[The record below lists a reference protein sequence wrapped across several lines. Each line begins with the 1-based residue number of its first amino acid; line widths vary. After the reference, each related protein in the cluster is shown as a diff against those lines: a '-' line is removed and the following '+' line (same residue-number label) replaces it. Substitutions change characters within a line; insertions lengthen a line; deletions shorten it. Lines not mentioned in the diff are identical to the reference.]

1 MTPQV
6 AGGAWRRGPGVR
18 RPAPA
23 ESLEEV
29 FSCVAFRVGGEEYA
43 IDILK
48 VLEITRPL
56 KVTSVRRAPRWI
68 EGIVNLREHV
78 LPVVD
83 LSRRLGAEPDPAR
96 AEERRIIIARTR
108 GQIVGFIVDGVREVL
123 RIPISRIDPA
133 PRAIKGRDASFL
145 ARVARLGERLVV
157 VLDFDLLLSA
167 EEEADLKGASWS
179 PPRTDGLPGGDAA

>member
-23 ESLEEV
+23 ESREEV

-83 LSRRLGAEPDPAR
+83 LSRRLGAEPDPAL
-96 AEERRIIIARTR
+96 AGERRIVIARTR

-123 RIPISRIDPA
+123 RVPSSRIDPV

-145 ARVARLGERLVV
+145 ARVARQGERLVI
-157 VLDFDLLLSA
+157 VLDVDLLLSA
-167 EEEADLKGASWS
+167 EEEADLKGASWN
-179 PPRTDGLPGGDAA
+179 PPRTGGPSGAGAA